1 MEDDTRVN
9 WGLDPERIAA
19 LLAPL
24 RRRAAT
30 AQEKSVHRKSVHGK
44 SEQEKCEQE
53 GVEAARAPTQDE
65 LFARVL
71 WSVVVEPGDSV
82 AGLLVQAL
90 GPVEA
95 ARLLLSQPEPEA
107 LVQALGSELEH
118 ALELD
123 DAQHALGRWAPRLR
137 SGDVVRSLESAAHC
151 GAHLLV
157 PRDPEWPLA
166 VDDLGAHR
174 PHLLWVRGTVALLA
188 RPSVAVVGARAAT
201 GYGEHVAMEFAAG
214 LVGRDVAVV
223 SGGAYG
229 IDGMAHR
236 AALAS
241 GGATIA
247 VLAGGIDRLYPS
259 GHDALLTRISQ
270 QGALVSEVP
279 CGTSPTKW
287 RFLQRNRL
295 IAALARATVIVEA
308 GYRSGA
314 LNTARHAD
322 TLSREVGVIPG
333 PITSAAS
340 AGCHRLLRSGGAQCV
355 TSVPE
360 VMELAF
366 GGDAVLD
373 LGDAEIPDS
382 AREPAAHTRV
392 LDALRPRR
400 AQSIAELSREVGEEE
415 SRVRAALGSLA
426 LDGRA
431 ALTPG
436 GGWVR
441 ARS

>member
-1 MEDDTRVN
+1 MLVASL
-9 WGLDPERIAA
+9 GAVAA
-19 LLAPL
+19 
-24 RRRAAT
+24 
-30 AQEKSVHRKSVHGK
+30 AQ
-44 SEQEKCEQE
+44 
-53 GVEAARAPTQDE
+53 
-65 LFARVL
+65 
-71 WSVVVEPGDSV
+71 
-82 AGLLVQAL
+82 
-90 GPVEA
+90 
-95 ARLLLSQPEPEA
+95 LLLSQPTPEA
-107 LVQALGSELEH
+107 IVRALSTGLDH
-118 ALELD
+118 RLDRD
-123 DAQHALGRWAPRLR
+123 DAEHALGRWTPRLR
-137 SGDVVRSLESAAHC
+137 SGDVVRALESASRCSAQ
-151 GAHLLV
+151 LLV
-157 PRDPEWPLA
+157 PGDLEWPLA
-166 VDDLGAHR
+166 VDDLGPHR
-174 PHLLWVRGTVALLA
+174 PHLLWVRGAVSLLA
-188 RPSVAVVGARAAT
+188 RPSVAIVGARAAT
-201 GYGEHVAMEFAAG
+201 GYGEHVAMELAAG
-214 LVGRDVAVV
+214 LAGREVAVV

-247 VLAGGIDRLYPS
+247 ALAGGIDRLYPS
-259 GHDALLTRISQ
+259 GHEALLTRIAQ

-295 IAALARATVIVEA
+295 IAALARATIVVEA

-322 TLSREVGVIPG
+322 SLSRDVGVIPG

-366 GGDAVLD
+366 GADAVLD
-373 LGDAEIPDS
+373 VDAPTPS
-382 AREPAAHTRV
+382 GAAREPAVHTRV
-392 LDALRPRR
+392 VDALRPRR
-400 AQSIAELSREVGEEE
+400 AQGVAELARVIGEEE
-415 SRVRAALGSLA
+415 SRVRAALGSLE
-426 LDGRA
+426 LEGRA

-441 ARS
+441 ARA

>member
-1 MEDDTRVN
+1 MTDETTVD
-9 WGLDPERIAA
+9 WGLAPERIEA

-24 RRRAAT
+24 RRRVASELEGAGS
-30 AQEKSVHRKSVHGK
+30 ALPSV
-44 SEQEKCEQE
+44 
-53 GVEAARAPTQDE
+53 DE

-82 AGLLVQAL
+82 AGFLVQAL
-90 GPVEA
+90 GAVDA
-95 ARLLLSQPEPEA
+95 ARLLLSGPPPEA
-107 LVQALGSELEH
+107 LLRALGTENSHELD
-118 ALELD
+118 LD
-123 DAQHALGRWAPRLR
+123 DAQHALGRWSPRLR
-137 SGDVVRSLESAAHC
+137 SADVVRALESAALC

-157 PRDPEWPLA
+157 PGDPEWPGA

-174 PHLLWVRGTVALLA
+174 PHLLWVRGEVSVLA
-188 RPSVAVVGARAAT
+188 RPSVAIVGARAAT
-201 GYGEHVAMEFAAG
+201 GYGEHVAMELAAG

-241 GGATIA
+241 GGATVA

-259 GHDALLTRISQ
+259 GHEALLTRIAQ

-295 IAALARATVIVEA
+295 IAAIARATIVVEA

-322 TLSREVGVIPG
+322 TLSRDVGVVPG

-340 AGCHRLLRSGGAQCV
+340 AGCHRLLRSGAAQCV

-373 LGDAEIPDS
+373 LGDTAAPAS
-382 AREPAAHTRV
+382 AREPAAQTRV

-400 AQSIAELSREVGEEE
+400 AQSVAELSRAVGEEAG
-415 SRVRAALGSLA
+415 RVRAALGALE

-431 ALTPG
+431 VLTAG
-436 GGWVR
+436 GGWLR
-441 ARS
+441 G

>member
-1 MEDDTRVN
+1 MEDDTTVD
-9 WGLDPERIAA
+9 WGLDAERIAV

-24 RRRAAT
+24 RRRAE
-30 AQEKSVHRKSVHGK
+30 AQE
-44 SEQEKCEQE
+44 
-53 GVEAARAPTQDE
+53 EASGLEMTEEAFPELARPTRDE
-65 LFARVL
+65 LFARAL

-82 AGLLVQAL
+82 AGLLVRSL

-95 ARLLLSQPEPEA
+95 ARFLLSRPEPEA
-107 LVQALGSELEH
+107 LLLAIGSEVES
-118 ALELD
+118 AIQLD

-137 SGDVVRSLESAAHC
+137 RGDVVRALESAAHC
-151 GAHLLV
+151 GATLLV
-157 PRDPEWPLA
+157 PGDPEWPVA
-166 VDDLGAHR
+166 VDDLGIHR
-174 PHLLWVRGTVALLA
+174 PHLLWVRGRAAALA
-188 RPSVAVVGARAAT
+188 RPSVAIVGARAAT

-214 LVGRDVAVV
+214 LVGRDVAVI

-241 GGATIA
+241 GGETIA

-259 GHDALLTRISQ
+259 GHEALLTRIAH

-360 VMELAF
+360 IMELAF
-366 GGDAVLD
+366 GADAVIE
-373 LGDAEIPDS
+373 LGDTATPGTT
-382 AREPAAHTRV
+382 REPAAHTRV

-400 AQSIAELSREVGEEE
+400 AQSVAELSRAVGEEE
-415 SRVRAALGSLA
+415 SRVRAALGSLE

-431 ALTPG
+431 VLTPG